1 MAGQLIFAYVVRE
14 NNLGKALI
22 GIFIFEP
29 ETFTTYMNTKKS
41 LLALFSIVMVL
52 AASSASFACAC
63 CAERG
68 TYQVST
74 MIADTYHLDLLKD
87 MHFGTT
93 TELYMTAGAED
104 EIKGIV
110 GLDPGVEGLSIV
122 DAYTNNTWKLNIKTA
137 GGKIGTLTLPRPA
150 KITTRKIDLHEAKEG
165 DPILYKEFA
174 FEGTV
179 GSGSGIFKGGIVRST
194 KYTLIFQGRGNM
206 CDNAEDFTDWRLQV
220 AGAKADYAF
229 FGKMK

>member
-14 NNLGKALI
+14 NNLGKSLI
-22 GIFIFEP
+22 GIRIFEP
-29 ETFTTYMNTKKS
+29 ETFTTYMNSKKS
-41 LLALFSIVMVL
+41 LLALFSVIMVL
-52 AASSASFACAC
+52 AASTASFACAC

-74 MIADTYHLDLLKD
+74 MTADTYHLDLLKN
-87 MHFGTT
+87 MHFGTS
-93 TELYMTAGAED
+93 TELYMTAAGED
-104 EIKGIV
+104 DIKGIA
-110 GLDPGVEGLSIV
+110 GAGDGDMSIV
-122 DAYTNNTWKLNIKTA
+122 DAYMNNTWKLNFKTA
-137 GGKIGTLTLPRPA
+137 GGKAGTLVLPRPS
-150 KITTRKIDLHEAKEG
+150 KLTTRKIDLHDTKEG

-179 GSGSGIFKGGIVRST
+179 DSGSGIFKGGIVRPT

-220 AGAKADYAF
+220 TGSKADYAF